1 MTTVLNPNIL
11 FRDLFPN
18 TELGIDL
25 KLLTRKPGR
34 LPIGEP
40 LPGILTRDSETHM
53 TFMEGYV
60 SVAKRRQKRNP
71 KPYDGM
77 LLSYTQ
83 REDGTYRCNFK
94 DFVIKPSLTMNELRK
109 MANKIR
115 NEIING
121 YPGRIEKEANN
132 L

>member
-1 MTTVLNPNIL
+1 MEANKIL
-11 FRDLFPN
+11 FHDLFPN

-40 LPGILTRDSETHM
+40 LPGFLTRDSETHM

-60 SVAKRRQKRNP
+60 SAAKGRQKRNP

-83 REDGTYRCNFK
+83 REDNTYRLNFK

-121 YPGRIEKEANN
+121 YPGLIEKETGN